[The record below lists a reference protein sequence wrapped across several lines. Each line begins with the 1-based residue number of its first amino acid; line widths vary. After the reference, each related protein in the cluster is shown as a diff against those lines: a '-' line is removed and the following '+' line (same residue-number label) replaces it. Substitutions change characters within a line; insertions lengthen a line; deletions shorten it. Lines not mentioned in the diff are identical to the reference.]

1 MQIYFWAHD
10 EKTSMPQFLN
20 GWQHTINKRL
30 LLVLKDIEY
39 KYQKTTEKFS
49 FSRKKFSHC
58 TWAGVML
65 KQQQKTFD
73 VGRRQKS
80 HKNLANF
87 VQNNCFVLISL
98 WWGGLR
104 RLTFFLN
111 FDTMWWTSH
120 YVQDF
125 VHNMSK
131 GQSPFSKPLVYIFVN
146 FDFWIIGK
154 LIFNSLTLN
163 SNMNRVVLRIQ
174 VSI

>member
-1 MQIYFWAHD
+1 MQKGKRHTFMQIYFWAHG
-10 EKTSMPQFLN
+10 ENNSMPQFVIF
-20 GWQHTINKRL
+20 WQHTINKRL
-30 LLVLKDIEY
+30 ILVLKDIEY
-39 KYQKTTEKFS
+39 KYQKTTQKFR

-104 RLTFFLN
+104 RLTLILFVLN
-111 FDTMWWTSH
+111 FGATWWASH
-120 YVQDF
+120 YIQEY
-125 VHNMSK
+125 VHNMSN
-131 GQSPFSKPLVYIFVN
+131 GQSSFF
-146 FDFWIIGK
+146 
-154 LIFNSLTLN
+154 
-163 SNMNRVVLRIQ
+163 
-174 VSI
+174 